1 VIRTN
6 LSTRPFYNERA
17 VQLWLLLG
25 TLLVALA
32 TVLNVTTALR
42 YRQGD
47 NETSRQADADEAR
60 TALLRQEI
68 VKLRASI
75 DPRQIDTASAAA
87 RQANELIDRRTF
99 SWTELLNRLE
109 TTLPDEAH
117 IVAVRPKLDKASGFV
132 LTLNIVARDVDDVN
146 QFMENLEETGAFKNP
161 RPTTERFN
169 EQGLFESIVEANY
182 LPDRQRTAPAE
193 PAAAPAGQAKAPAEQ
208 PKAGR
213 Q

>member
-17 VQLWLLLG
+17 VHLWLLI
-25 TLLVALA
+25 VAFIVAAA
-32 TVLNVTTALR
+32 TVLNVTTGLR

-47 NETSRQADADEAR
+47 NASARQADADEAR
-60 TALLRQEI
+60 TVEVRQQV
-68 VKLRASI
+68 VKLRGSL

-99 SWTELLNRLE
+99 SWTDLLNRLE

-117 IVAVRPKLDKASGFV
+117 IVAVRPKLDRQNGIV
-132 LTLNIVARDVDDVN
+132 LTLNVIARDVDDVN

-169 EQGLFESIVEANY
+169 EQGLFESIIEANY
-182 LPDRQRTAPAE
+182 LPESLRPAP
-193 PAAAPAGQAKAPAEQ
+193 EQ
-208 PKAGR
+208 PKAAR

>member
-1 VIRTN
+1 MIRTN

-17 VQLWLLLG
+17 VHLWLLMV
-25 TLLVALA
+25 TLIVAAA
-32 TVLNVTTALR
+32 TVLNVTTGLR

-47 NETSRQADADEAR
+47 NASARQADADEAR
-60 TALLRQEI
+60 TAELRQQI
-68 VKLRASI
+68 VKLRGSL

-99 SWTELLNRLE
+99 SWTDLLNRLE

-117 IVAVRPKLDKASGFV
+117 IVAVRPKLDRQNGIV
-132 LTLNIVARDVDDVN
+132 LTLNVIARDVDDVN

-169 EQGLFESIVEANY
+169 EQGLFESIIEANY
-182 LPDRQRTAPAE
+182 LPESLRPAP
-193 PAAAPAGQAKAPAEQ
+193 EQ
-208 PKAGR
+208 PKAVR

>member
-17 VQLWLLLG
+17 VHLWLLM
-25 TLLVALA
+25 VALIVAAA
-32 TVLNVTTALR
+32 TVLNVTTGLR

-47 NETSRQADADEAR
+47 NASARQADADEAR
-60 TALLRQEI
+60 TAELRQQI
-68 VKLRASI
+68 VKLRGSL

-99 SWTELLNRLE
+99 SWTDLLNRLE

-117 IVAVRPKLDKASGFV
+117 IVAVRPKLDRQNGIV
-132 LTLNIVARDVDDVN
+132 LTLNVIARDVDDVN
-146 QFMENLEETGAFKNP
+146 QFMENLEVTGAFKNP

-169 EQGLFESIVEANY
+169 EQGLFESIIEANY
-182 LPDRQRTAPAE
+182 LPETLR
-193 PAAAPAGQAKAPAEQ
+193 AAPEQ
-208 PKAGR
+208 PKAAR

>member
-17 VQLWLLLG
+17 VHLWLLLG
-25 TLLVALA
+25 AVVVAAA
-32 TVLNVTTALR
+32 TVLNVATGLR

-47 NETSRQADADEAR
+47 SESARQADADEAR
-60 TALLRQEI
+60 AVELRQQI
-68 VKLRASI
+68 VKLRGSL
-75 DPRQIDTASAAA
+75 DPRQIDAASSAA

-117 IVAVRPKLDKASGFV
+117 IVAVRPKLDRGSGIV
-132 LTLNIVARDVDDVN
+132 LTLNVLARDVDDVN
-146 QFMENLEETGAFKNP
+146 QFMENLEQTGAFKNP

-169 EQGLFESIVEANY
+169 EQGLFESIIEANY
-182 LPDRQRTAPAE
+182 LPESVRP
-193 PAAAPAGQAKAPAEQ
+193 APAEQ
-208 PKAGR
+208 PKAASR
-213 Q
+213 

>member
-17 VQLWLLLG
+17 VHAWLLI
-25 TLLVALA
+25 VALAVAAA
-32 TVLNVTTALR
+32 TVLNVTTGLR
-42 YRQGD
+42 HRQGD
-47 NETSRQADADEAR
+47 NASARQADADEAR
-60 TALLRQEI
+60 TVELRQQI
-68 VKLRASI
+68 VKLRGSL

-99 SWTELLNRLE
+99 SWTDLLNRLE

-117 IVAVRPKLDKASGFV
+117 IVAVRPKVDRQNGIV
-132 LTLNIVARDVDDVN
+132 LTLNVLARDVDDVN

-169 EQGLFESIVEANY
+169 EQGLFESIIEANY
-182 LPDRQRTAPAE
+182 LPENLRPAP
-193 PAAAPAGQAKAPAEQ
+193 EQ
-208 PKAGR
+208 PKAAR

>member
-17 VQLWLLLG
+17 VHLWLLMV
-25 TLLVALA
+25 TLIVAAA
-32 TVLNVTTALR
+32 TVLNVTTGLR

-47 NETSRQADADEAR
+47 NASARQADADEAR
-60 TALLRQEI
+60 TAELRQQI
-68 VKLRASI
+68 VKLRGSL

-99 SWTELLNRLE
+99 SWTDLLNRLE

-117 IVAVRPKLDKASGFV
+117 IVAVRPKLDRQNGIV
-132 LTLNIVARDVDDVN
+132 LTLNVIARDVDDVN

-169 EQGLFESIVEANY
+169 EQGLFESIIEANY
-182 LPDRQRTAPAE
+182 LPESLRPAP
-193 PAAAPAGQAKAPAEQ
+193 EQ
-208 PKAGR
+208 PKAVR

>member
-17 VQLWLLLG
+17 VHLWLLI
-25 TLLVALA
+25 VALIVAGA
-32 TVLNVTTALR
+32 TVLNVTTGLR

-47 NETSRQADADEAR
+47 NASARQADADEAR
-60 TALLRQEI
+60 TVELRQQI
-68 VKLRASI
+68 VKLRSSL

-99 SWTELLNRLE
+99 SWTDLLNRLE

-117 IVAVRPKLDKASGFV
+117 IVAVRPKLDRDNGIV
-132 LTLNIVARDVDDVN
+132 LTLNVVARDVDDVN

-169 EQGLFESIVEANY
+169 EQGLFESIIEANY
-182 LPDRQRTAPAE
+182 LPESLRPAP
-193 PAAAPAGQAKAPAEQ
+193 EQ
-208 PKAGR
+208 PKAAR

>member
-17 VQLWLLLG
+17 VHLWLLI
-25 TLLVALA
+25 VALIVAGA
-32 TVLNVTTALR
+32 TVLNVTTGLR

-47 NETSRQADADEAR
+47 NASARQADADEAR
-60 TALLRQEI
+60 TVELRQQI
-68 VKLRASI
+68 VKLRGSL

-99 SWTELLNRLE
+99 SWTDLLNRLE

-117 IVAVRPKLDKASGFV
+117 IVAVRPKLDRDNGIV
-132 LTLNIVARDVDDVN
+132 LTLNVVARDVDDVN

-169 EQGLFESIVEANY
+169 EQGLFESIIEANY
-182 LPDRQRTAPAE
+182 LPESLRPAP
-193 PAAAPAGQAKAPAEQ
+193 EQ
-208 PKAGR
+208 PKAAR

>member
-1 VIRTN
+1 M
-6 LSTRPFYNERA
+6 
-17 VQLWLLLG
+17 
-25 TLLVALA
+25 
-32 TVLNVTTALR
+32 TTGLR

-47 NETSRQADADEAR
+47 NASARQADADEAR
-60 TALLRQEI
+60 TVELRQQI
-68 VKLRASI
+68 VKLRGSL

-99 SWTELLNRLE
+99 SWTDLLNRLE

-117 IVAVRPKLDKASGFV
+117 IVAVRPKLDRDNGIV
-132 LTLNIVARDVDDVN
+132 LTLNVIARDVDDVN

-169 EQGLFESIVEANY
+169 EQGLFESIIEANY
-182 LPDRQRTAPAE
+182 LPESLHPAP
-193 PAAAPAGQAKAPAEQ
+193 EQ
-208 PKAGR
+208 PKAAR

>member
-6 LSTRPFYNERA
+6 LSTRPFYNQRA
-17 VQLWLLLG
+17 VHLWLLIG
-25 TLLVALA
+25 ALVVAAA
-32 TVLNVTTALR
+32 TILNVTTGLR

-47 NETSRQADADEAR
+47 NASARQADADEAR
-60 TALLRQEI
+60 IVELRQQI
-68 VKLRASI
+68 VKLRGSL

-99 SWTELLNRLE
+99 SWTDLLNRLE

-117 IVAVRPKLDKASGFV
+117 IVAVRPKLDRDNGIV
-132 LTLNIVARDVDDVN
+132 LTLNVIARDVDDVN

-169 EQGLFESIVEANY
+169 EQGLFESIIEANY
-182 LPDRQRTAPAE
+182 LPESLHPAPE
-193 PAAAPAGQAKAPAEQ
+193 
-208 PKAGR
+208 PKAAR